1 MWNGA
6 KKTAA
11 VSATDFLISAKNMS
25 RIKTQC
31 GTLLRITM
39 KKPDMHRIMPAEWSK
54 DITSVLIAYPHEN
67 TDWAYM
73 LDEARECFNNI
84 IKGITDD
91 AELTAVVVTPDI
103 ELTRALLPSSLPADK
118 LFFIELPTDDTWA
131 RDFGPIT
138 VDEGGQKKLVDFQF
152 NGWGLK
158 FASSNDNLVNMRAHS
173 KGAFTL
179 PLENR
184 RSFVLEGGSIES
196 DGRGTIMTTSECL
209 MSPNRNGGDT
219 REEIENELK
228 RSLGA
233 ERVLWLDH
241 GYLAG
246 DDTDSHIDTL
256 ARFTDDHTILYV
268 KSYIADDPHND
279 ALGKMESQLQTFLT
293 ADGQSYNL
301 IGLPLP
307 DPIYDEDGER
317 LPATYANFLI
327 TPKAILMP
335 VYGQPMNDELATQ
348 MMRIAFPDHKIV
360 GIDCN
365 ALIKQH
371 GSLHCV
377 TMQLHGGATATI

>member
-1 MWNGA
+1 
-6 KKTAA
+6 
-11 VSATDFLISAKNMS
+11 
-25 RIKTQC
+25 
-31 GTLLRITM
+31 M

-173 KGAFTL
+173 RGVFTL

-293 ADGQSYNL
+293 ADGQPYNL

-335 VYGQPMNDELATQ
+335 VYGQAMNDELATQ